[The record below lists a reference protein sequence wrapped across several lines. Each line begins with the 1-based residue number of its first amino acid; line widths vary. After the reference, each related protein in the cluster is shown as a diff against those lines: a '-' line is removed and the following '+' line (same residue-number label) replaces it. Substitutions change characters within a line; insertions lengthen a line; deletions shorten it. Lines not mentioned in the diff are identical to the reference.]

1 MVYEDGALKYKEE
14 ENELKDMAKVL
25 FNQVVNSLN
34 CMFYPRLCKVKID
47 EKFEPVQHPKSV

>member
-1 MVYEDGALKYKEE
+1 MIYEDGALKYKEE

-34 CMFYPRLCKVKID
+34 CMFYPRLCKVKVD
-47 EKFEPVQHPKSV
+47 EKYEPI